1 VLDGMAAA
9 LDAAGTAWVL
19 VSTAMVFFM
28 SLGLG
33 FFYGGLVR
41 RKNVIN
47 MIMLSFVAVAL
58 VSLQWYLFGYSLAF
72 GGNALGGF
80 VGDLRYIGLRG
91 LGKELVGGLPGYAF
105 AAFQMAFA
113 AITLGILTSGLAER
127 AKLSGFLLFGLLW
140 TTLVYD
146 PVAHWVWGGGWLH
159 HWLKGLLGAE
169 PLDFAGGTVVHITSG
184 FSALV
189 VALLIGR
196 RLGYGEY
203 SMEPHNIPLVL
214 IGGAILWFGWF
225 GFNAGSALAANQQA
239 AVALINTH
247 LAASAGALAWMLASW
262 ARTGRPGSL
271 GFISGAVAGLVAV
284 TPAAG
289 YVAPWASIVIG
300 LVAGLLCYQ
309 ALEYRVRKGIDESLD
324 AWAVH
329 GTGGLWGAIATG
341 IFADPAVAGYR
352 GLIYGGLNQFAAQ
365 LIDAAI
371 AVAYA
376 MAVTYVIYRVVD
388 ALVGMRAR
396 EEEEYVGLDLAQHG
410 EQAYSWGA

>member
-1 VLDGMAAA
+1 MAVDVAA
-9 LDAAGTAWVL
+9 TAWVL

-41 RKNVIN
+41 RKNAIN
-47 MIMLSFVAVAL
+47 MVMLSFVAVAL
-58 VSLQWYLFGYSLAF
+58 VSVQWYLFGYSLAF
-72 GGNALGGF
+72 GEDTLGGL
-80 VGDLRYIGLRG
+80 VGDLRYLGLRG
-91 LGKELVGGLPGYAF
+91 LDKEVIGGLPGYAF

-113 AITLGILTSGLAER
+113 AIALGILTSGLAER
-127 AKLSGFLLFGLLW
+127 ARLAGFLLFGLLW
-140 TTLVYD
+140 ATLVYD

-159 HWLKGLLGAE
+159 HWLRGTLGAE

-184 FSALV
+184 FSALAL
-189 VALLIGR
+189 ALLIGK
-196 RLGYGEY
+196 RLGHGEH
-203 SMEPHNIPLVL
+203 SMEPHSIPLVL
-214 IGGAILWFGWF
+214 LGGAILWFGWF

-239 AVALINTH
+239 ALALINTH
-247 LAASAGALAWMLASW
+247 LAASAGALAWMLAAW
-262 ARTGRPGSL
+262 ARAGRPGSL
-271 GFISGAVAGLVAV
+271 GFISGAVAGLVAI

-300 LVAGLLCYQ
+300 AAAGLLCYQ

-329 GTGGLWGAIATG
+329 GTGGLWGALATG

-365 LIDAAI
+365 AIEAAT
-371 AVAYA
+371 AAAYA
-376 MAVTYVIYRVVD
+376 MALTYVIYKIVD
-388 ALVGMRAR
+388 RLVGMRVS

-410 EQAYSWGA
+410 EQAYSWGT

>member
-1 VLDGMAAA
+1 V
-9 LDAAGTAWVL
+9 AAGGVDPAATAWVL

-41 RKNVIN
+41 RKNVVS
-47 MIMLSFVAVAL
+47 MIMLSFVSMAL
-58 VSLQWYLFGYSLAF
+58 VSIQWYLIGYSLAF
-72 GGNALGGF
+72 GHNVAGGLVGGF
-80 VGDLRYIGLRG
+80 DYLWLRG
-91 LGKELVGGLPGYAF
+91 LGGTTISSLPGYAF

-113 AITLGILTSGLAER
+113 GIALGILTSGFAER
-127 AKLSGFLLFGLLW
+127 TRLAGFLVFGLLW

-159 HWLKGLLGAE
+159 RATLRVLGAA

-196 RLGYGEY
+196 RLGFGEY
-203 SMEPHNIPLVL
+203 SMKAHNIPLAL
-214 IGGAILWFGWF
+214 IGAAILWFGWF
-225 GFNAGSALAANQQA
+225 GFNAGSALTANASAAL
-239 AVALINTH
+239 ALLNTH
-247 LAASAGALAWMLASW
+247 LAAAAGALAWMLAAW
-262 ARTGRPGSL
+262 ARVGRPGSL
-271 GFISGAVAGLVAV
+271 GFASGAVAGLVAV

-300 LVAGLLCYQ
+300 ALAGLFCYA
-309 ALEYRVRKGIDESLD
+309 ALEYRVRHGIDESLD

-329 GTGGLWGAIATG
+329 GVGGLWGSIATG
-341 IFADPAVAGYR
+341 IFADPTAGGAR
-352 GLIYGGLNQFAAQ
+352 GLIYGGVAQFAAQ
-365 LIDAAI
+365 LVDAAV
-371 AVAYA
+371 AVAYSMLA
-376 MAVTYVIYRVVD
+376 TYMIYKLVDKMIGIRV
-388 ALVGMRAR
+388 G

-410 EQAYSWGA
+410 EEAYSWGT